1 MIPKQSNSAQVDS
14 IYYNCEKKQIYYFQ
28 ITTALRHSFRFHV
41 IRQLAQAIGFD
52 VGSVR
57 FVFIVPES
65 IFHSFSYQYYMTKTN
80 QPYQDQNKLESQMVA
95 SFSNIDEINNY
106 FVEIKTEANDPTNL
120 ETEEDKRS
128 PLNQIIVNVQEST
141 QNLKTNN

>member
-1 MIPKQSNSAQVDS
+1 
-14 IYYNCEKKQIYYFQ
+14 
-28 ITTALRHSFRFHV
+28 
-41 IRQLAQAIGFD
+41 
-52 VGSVR
+52 
-57 FVFIVPES
+57 
-65 IFHSFSYQYYMTKTN
+65 
-80 QPYQDQNKLESQMVA
+80 MVA